1 MHKGPRGEE
10 MSSICRPQGKSSSP
24 LPVTLV
30 AAESRHPQRLK
41 SHDQDAHENAGSTH
55 ITGVHNEQNSSAE
68 TALAPLIFE
77 ADPVESADTSRLATI
92 AKLLGDES
100 VLVKDEL
107 RRQFHAA
114 GKRGRPLLNRAKRS
128 EDPRTR
134 GHARTLLL
142 ELDRAEVRRR
152 LISFASRTE
161 IDLEAGL
168 LLLARLQDPSLDAR
182 PYLRTLDAFADEVI
196 RLSADCGTELE
207 RGKILTDY
215 LSQTVGFNG
224 TDADYHHPDNVH
236 LHRVIE
242 TRSGLPL
249 SLCAVH
255 LLVARRV
262 GLRASILP
270 LPGHV
275 MLRIHGLRRSRI
287 IDCFHGG
294 RARSQGALMAYLSSH
309 KLGFEPNWFRA
320 ASDKNLFLRQVNNL
334 VQTYSERGFPS
345 EIETLLDVLE
355 AADRSS

>member
-1 MHKGPRGEE
+1 M
-10 MSSICRPQGKSSSP
+10 
-24 LPVTLV
+24 
-30 AAESRHPQRLK
+30 K

-55 ITGVHNEQNSSAE
+55 TTGVHTEQNSGGE
-68 TALAPLIFE
+68 TALAPLLFE
-77 ADPVESADTSRLATI
+77 AKPVESADTSRLATI
-92 AKLLGDES
+92 AKLIGDES
-100 VLVKDEL
+100 TLVRDEL

-114 GKRGRPLLNRAKRS
+114 GKIGRPLLLRAKRS

-152 LISFASRTE
+152 LISFASHAE
-161 IDLEAGL
+161 VDLESGL

-182 PYLRTLDAFADEVI
+182 PYLRTLDAFASEVM
-196 RLSADCGTELE
+196 RLSIDCGTELE

-215 LSQTVGFNG
+215 LSKTIGFSGSN
-224 TDADYHHPDNVH
+224 ADYHHPDNVH

-249 SLCAVH
+249 TLCAVH

-262 GLRASILP
+262 GLRAYILP

-294 RARSQGALMAYLSSH
+294 RVRSQGALMAYLSNHS
-309 KLGFEPNWFRA
+309 LGFEPNWFRA

-334 VQTYSERGFPS
+334 VQTYSERSFPS

-355 AADRSS
+355 AADRSA